1 MTQQI
6 NYLFNNLKWGGFQEL
21 HITDPWI
28 HKYIKVSG
36 SLVFLFLLWPSLYHF
51 TFFDSDL
58 CDILL
63 GWKVTG

>member
-6 NYLFNNLKWGGFQEL
+6 NYLFNNSKWGGFPEF

-36 SLVFLFLLWPSLYHF
+36 SLVFLFYCGHHYI
-51 TFFDSDL
+51 
-58 CDILL
+58 ILL
-63 GWKVTG
+63 SLIVTYVTFYLAGR